1 MRFSSRVPSD
11 LAPNRLTRALERR
24 RAEGR
29 PVLDLTVSNPTTV
42 GLAFDPDALAPL
54 GSPEGLVYAPEPFG
68 LASARRAVAAD
79 FARRGFAVAPERIAL
94 TASTS
99 EAYAHLFKLL
109 CEPDDAVLVPSPSY
123 PLFDHLAR
131 LERVRAVPY
140 PLDGH
145 GGWALD
151 VDAVARLVTPATR
164 AVFVVNPNNP
174 TGTFLKPRELDRLA
188 GLAAGLGLAIVG
200 DEVFFDYP
208 LDCGRAEVAGVLD
221 DVRALTFSLGG
232 LSKSAGLPQV
242 KLGWLAAGGPDALV
256 GEALARLE
264 LVADTYLSVSTPV
277 QLAAGALIAAGAA
290 RRAAIQARIAAN
302 LAALRRL
309 AARHPACR
317 VLPVEGG
324 WSAVVQVPRTDGEE
338 ALALRLLEEDGV
350 LVHPGYFFD
359 FPREAFIVLSLL
371 PPPEELEAGAAR
383 AFARAERT

>member
-11 LAPNRLTRALERR
+11 LAPNRLTQALDRL

-29 PVLDLTVSNPTTV
+29 RVLDLTVSNPTAV
-42 GLAFDPDALAPL
+42 GLAFDRDALAPL
-54 GSPEGLVYAPEPFG
+54 GSSEGLVYAPEPFG
-68 LASARRAVAAD
+68 LADARRAVAAD
-79 FARRGFAVAPERIAL
+79 FARRGFAVAPSRVAL

-99 EAYAHLFKLL
+99 EAYAYLFKLL
-109 CEPDDAVLVPSPSY
+109 CEPGNAVLVPSPSY

-131 LERVRAVPY
+131 LERVRAVTY
-140 PLDGH
+140 PLDAH
-145 GGWALD
+145 GGWGLD
-151 VDAVARLVTPATR
+151 VEAVARLVTPATR
-164 AVFVVNPNNP
+164 AVFVVSPNNP

-188 GLAAGLGLAIVG
+188 ALAAERDLAIVG

-208 LDCGRAEVAGVLD
+208 LERARAEVAGVLD
-221 DVRALTFSLGG
+221 QSRVLTFSLGG

-242 KLGWLAAGGPDALV
+242 KLGWLAAAGPDALV
-256 GEALARLE
+256 KEALARLE

-290 RRAAIQARIAAN
+290 RRAAIQARTSAN
-302 LAALRRL
+302 LAALARL

-338 ALALRLLEEDGV
+338 ALVLQLLEEDGV

-359 FPREAFIVLSLL
+359 FPREAFIVVSLL
-371 PPPEELEAGAAR
+371 PPPDELEEGAAR
-383 AFARAERT
+383 AFAGAART